1 MSEGAVELIEGVKI
15 DVKSDEMKDV
25 LAKRA
30 EYHKT
35 RASWYES
42 QLKSLREAQ
51 GAIAAKIVEDAGDEE
66 DEEMAANLSNAYGK
80 GSNFRGDSPI
90 DQLASKVKAH
100 RARQA
105 YFRFMSEH
113 VIPGKTYRL
122 KEDDLTRLEL
132 LSQYM

>member
-1 MSEGAVELIEGVKI
+1 MSEAVVLVEGVKI
-15 DVKSDEMKDV
+15 DVKADEMKAV
-25 LAKRA
+25 LGKRA
-30 EYHKT
+30 EYHQK
-35 RASWYES
+35 RAEWYEA

-51 GAIAAKIVEDAGDEE
+51 GAIAAKIVADAGDEE
-66 DEEMAANLSNAYGK
+66 DEEMAANLSNAYSK
-80 GSNFRGDSPI
+80 GSNFRGESPI
-90 DQLASKVKAH
+90 DQLASKVKTH

-113 VIPGKTYRL
+113 VIPNTTYRL